1 MPYTVETYGHRDEW
15 LPNRGL
21 GGSDAACILG
31 LNQYKPPVELWAER
45 TGKIVPEEPHRVY
58 VRTGHAL
65 EPVVL
70 ELLDVAVEGDHEI
83 WRPGARRGQIIQ
95 CRSTARPWQTY
106 TPDAVVLAGERR
118 AWGQVIGPVEAKS
131 TAIESS
137 WEQRASA
144 GAVRAECQV
153 HHGFAVLGA
162 ENGSG
167 LMAAILANREFVWF
181 PIEWDLDIVEHI
193 IEREEEFLELVERD
207 IPPDFQFS
215 EDGAR
220 ILAKLL
226 PYARESVVKLGGAAA
241 AAARDL
247 GELLKIKKTLEDREK
262 ALRQRVMHE
271 ALVGAG
277 LGEAPDLEH
286 KLKIETQFGNW
297 TLSSHARAG
306 YEVKPGRVTQLRQ
319 KKGK

>member
-15 LPNRGL
+15 LPQRGL

-31 LNQYKPPVELWAER
+31 LNQYKPPVELWAEQ
-45 TGKIVPEEPHRVY
+45 TGKVEPPEINPIY
-58 VRTGHAL
+58 ALTGHAL

-70 ELLDVAVEGDHEI
+70 ELLEGAAAGHTI
-83 WRPGARRGQIIQ
+83 WRPGARRNQIIQ
-95 CRSTARPWQTY
+95 CRSNERPWQTY

-118 AWGQVIGPVEAKS
+118 AWGQVIGPIEAKS

-137 WEQRASA
+137 WEHRASA

-167 LMAAILANREFVWF
+167 LMAAILANRDFAWF
-181 PIEWDLDIVEHI
+181 AVEWDQDIVEHI

-207 IPPDFQFS
+207 IPPDYQFS
-215 EDGAR
+215 EDGAKM
-220 ILAKLL
+220 LAKLL
-226 PYARESVVKLGGAAA
+226 PYARESVVELGGAAA

-247 GELLKIKKTLEDREK
+247 GELIKVKKTLEDREK
-262 ALRQRVMHE
+262 VLRQRVMHD
-271 ALVGAG
+271 ALVAAG

-306 YEVKPGRVTQLRQ
+306 YEVQPGRVTQLRQ